1 MNDEID
7 LVECIKIVLKRKLMV
22 FWVFVLAVAIV
33 GIVSFLN
40 FQASKKNIT
49 TNTIIEVGRVDN
61 VLIEEPN
68 QIAEKIKNN
77 LYGKIIKE
85 KLNLVITPKISASAI
100 KDTNLVIIE
109 RISQIPEEDKLV
121 LNEINKFLLKEHQER
136 LETLKKY
143 QKVPSGLVVPTKV
156 IKEPSEIEEKKL
168 FPVKNFFINLIIAS
182 FIGILISVFL
192 CFVLEFWENNK
203 GKFIEADK
211 RGSIRG

>member
-85 KLNLVITPKISASAI
+85 KLNLVTTPKISASAI

-203 GKFIEADK
+203 DKFIEADK

>member
-1 MNDEID
+1 MDDEID
-7 LVECIKIVLKRKLMV
+7 LVECIKIVLKRKKIV
-22 FWVFVLAVAIV
+22 FWAFILAITII
-33 GIVSFLN
+33 GTISLLN
-40 FQASKKNIT
+40 FQDSRKSVT

-61 VLIEEPN
+61 TLIEEPN

-85 KLNLVITPKISASAI
+85 KLNLVTTPKISASAI

-203 GKFIEADK
+203 DKFIEADK